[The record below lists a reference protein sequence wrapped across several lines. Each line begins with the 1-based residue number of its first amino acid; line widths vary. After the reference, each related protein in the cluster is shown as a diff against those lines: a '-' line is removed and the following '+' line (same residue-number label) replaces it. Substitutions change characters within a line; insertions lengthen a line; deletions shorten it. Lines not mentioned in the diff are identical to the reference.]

1 MRRNTSVPK
10 TLAII
15 GAGPKAMALASK
27 ASVLRKLGFQ
37 VPELV
42 ILEKND
48 IGSYWNG
55 KHGFTNGRQPL
66 GTSPEKDIGFP
77 YYSHCWGE
85 EFNSKVNGEMLAFS
99 WQRFLVGQHRYSD
112 WIDRGRPHPE
122 HRKWA
127 AYLEWVFE
135 QLKDEVR
142 FIKGEVKRL
151 ELNEN
156 RWRLF
161 TDTDSVDADG
171 FVVTGPGKLRMLGD
185 IPRDERVK
193 TLETF
198 WRDIEGVK
206 NIPLNSHVAVVGSG
220 ETAASVVLYLGN
232 ARPDLTIDLVVPTAM
247 SYSRGESYVENHVY
261 TDPFQSNWMS
271 WTREDRI
278 NFIQRTDRGVF
289 SVFAKHCLD
298 QWEFVEI
305 IPGWFR
311 SLRLN
316 SGNQL
321 VLDLEY
327 NGDKEHRIYDF
338 VVLSMGFDPWT
349 QVMSLLEA
357 PVLETLKTIL
367 DVANPTSEWVESRI
381 CQDLSISGLHPKIHL
396 PMMAGLEQGPGFG
409 NLSCLGR
416 LSDQILQSY
425 IYLQ

>member
-1 MRRNTSVPK
+1 MRHEVFSEK
-10 TLAII
+10 TIAVI
-15 GAGPKAMALASK
+15 GAGPKAMAIASK
-27 ASVLRKLGFQ
+27 ASVLKKLGFH
-37 VPELV
+37 VPKIV
-42 ILEKND
+42 IVEKNE
-48 IGSYWNG
+48 IGSNWSG
-55 KHGFTNGRQPL
+55 KFGFTNGRQPL

-85 EFNSKVNGEMLAFS
+85 EFNSRVNAEMLAFS
-99 WQRFLVGQHRYSD
+99 WQRFLVGQFKYSD

-127 AYLEWVFE
+127 AYLEWAYA
-135 QLKDEVR
+135 QLQDGVR
-142 FIKGEVKRL
+142 LVKGEVTRL
-151 ELNEN
+151 DLVDN
-156 RWRLF
+156 RWRL
-161 TDTDSVDADG
+161 TTPTESITADG
-171 FVVTGPGKLRMLGD
+171 FVVTGPGKLKMLAD
-185 IPRDERVK
+185 IPKDERVK

-198 WRDIEGVK
+198 WRDIEAVK
-206 NIPLNSHVAVVGSG
+206 SLPPNAHVAVVGSG

-232 ARPDLTIDLVVPTAM
+232 ARSDLTIDLVVPTAM

-271 WTREDRI
+271 WTREDRV

-349 QVMSLLEA
+349 QVLSLIDPPTLE
-357 PVLETLKTIL
+357 ELKKKL
-367 DVANPTSEWVESRI
+367 DVENPSSDWVESRI
-381 CQDLSISGLHPKIHL
+381 GQDLSLTGLSPKIHL

-416 LSDQILQSY
+416 LSDHILQSY
-425 IYLQ
+425 VYLK